1 MNWGYKI
8 ALFFVAFVSFMLF
21 MLYKC
26 IQQDFDL
33 VAPDYYAQELVYQKQ
48 IDQQNNVLE
57 LSQKPT
63 WELQQDHF
71 VLTFPNQLEEGQI
84 RFFRPSDDQLDFT
97 EALDLDAQQQQ
108 QISLNKFQKGIY
120 KVQLSWSDQ
129 SKDYY
134 IEKPILIP

>member
-71 VLTFPNQLEEGQI
+71 VLTFPNQLKEGQI

-129 SKDYY
+129 RKDYY

>member
-71 VLTFPNQLEEGQI
+71 VLTFPNQLKEGQI